1 MDEYVNM
8 LPSFMPFSTVFL
20 QNSLVIVHKRLSRS
34 LHILRSDLDQLI
46 IFWKRR
52 PDCRLGEFGW
62 REFCWN
68 LQRHEKLTEDFQ
80 MKLSLW
86 YNASC
91 LPTLIQKLKT
101 VWRTANILIGPG
113 LFPATL
119 HLWHLQQAS
128 VFSHMTQGPSDV
140 PMPMHDVMLQ
150 LMQCEYAITGR
161 LVVHLWHFDT
171 CDSDD

>member
-8 LPSFMPFSTVFL
+8 LPSFMPFSTVFFTKQPCDSTQTAL
-20 QNSLVIVHKRLSRS
+20 QKFAHTQVRP
-34 LHILRSDLDQLI
+34 DQLI
-46 IFWKRR
+46 IFWKR
-52 PDCRLGEFGW
+52 PTAVWGSFADGNFG
-62 REFCWN
+62 WN
-68 LQRHEKLTEDFQ
+68 LQSHEKLTEDFP
-80 MKLSLW
+80 MLFSLW

-119 HLWHLQQAS
+119 HLWHVQQAS

-140 PMPMHDVMLQ
+140 SHVAT
-150 LMQCEYAITGR
+150 EG
-161 LVVHLWHFDT
+161 
-171 CDSDD
+171 